1 MTVDLGDLLL
11 QEIAVCRKL
20 APTKARIERSDWRT
34 AGIVDKA
41 IDMLAIG
48 TPHDEVNA
56 FLRDRM
62 VPVEVI
68 RRVLAGFGVRRHHEK
83 RGV

>member
-20 APTKARIERSDWRT
+20 TLTKARIERSDWRT

-41 IDMLAIG
+41 IDMLMIG

>member
-1 MTVDLGDLLL
+1 MDLGDLLL
-11 QEIAVCRKL
+11 QEIADCKKL
-20 APTKARIERSDWRT
+20 AMTKPHSARYDWRT

-41 IDMLAIG
+41 IDMLATG
-48 TPHDEVNA
+48 KLHDEVNT

-68 RRVLAGFGVRRHHEK
+68 RRVLAGFGARRHHERK
-83 RGV
+83 PV